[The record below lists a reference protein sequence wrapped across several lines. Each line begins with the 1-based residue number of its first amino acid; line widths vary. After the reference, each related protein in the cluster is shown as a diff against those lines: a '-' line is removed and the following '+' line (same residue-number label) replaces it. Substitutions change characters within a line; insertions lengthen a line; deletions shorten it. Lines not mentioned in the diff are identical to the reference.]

1 MFLLRANITRYFY
14 FFVTK
19 GNLTLVFHMGVNS
32 IRAGKSSPLVP
43 TRCLLFLVTNGNLIF
58 LFFTRSKFNYTS
70 RIVASSSY
78 EMFWRRRDY
87 FDLKEFERLQ

>member
-14 FFVTK
+14 FLVTK
-19 GNLTLVFHMGVNS
+19 GNLTLFVFHKGVNS

-58 LFFTRSKFNYTS
+58 LFFTRSKFN
-70 RIVASSSY
+70 
-78 EMFWRRRDY
+78 
-87 FDLKEFERLQ
+87 